1 MVAAAQASDTH
12 VDVVN
17 AGIVM
22 NEHDVVVE
30 QENVEDEHAELY
42 EERHEKSDEAT
53 GLGLLVVVV

>member
-53 GLGLLVVVV
+53 RLSLLVVVI